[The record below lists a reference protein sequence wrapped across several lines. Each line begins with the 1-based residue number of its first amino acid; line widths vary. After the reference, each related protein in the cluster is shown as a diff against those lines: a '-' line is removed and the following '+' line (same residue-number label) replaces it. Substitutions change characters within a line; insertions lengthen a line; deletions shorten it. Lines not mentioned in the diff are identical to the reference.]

1 MSKVKISGLDYLL
14 KKWFSED
21 NKQILLF
28 CLVLVDHL
36 KDLLGLLS
44 LFL

>member
-1 MSKVKISGLDYLL
+1 MSKVKMNGLDYLL
-14 KKWFSED
+14 RKWFSED

-28 CLVLVDHL
+28 RLVLVDHL
-36 KDLLGLLS
+36 KALLGLLS